1 MCIRDSASP
10 LAYSSATC
18 TAPTQTC
25 ALTRQSGATRLITTY
40 ALGAVT
46 PGWDGSNVATQ
57 TGIATIAPSN
67 NGAGALAFGSTDKLA
82 LFRDPAT
89 PQAPYLSLIHI

>member
-1 MCIRDSASP
+1 M
-10 LAYSSATC
+10 
-18 TAPTQTC
+18 
-25 ALTRQSGATRLITTY
+25 
-40 ALGAVT
+40 T

-89 PQAPYLSLIHI
+89 PQAPYTATVTLALQLDDYSEGGAVPASCALSLIHI